1 MDLPSPLYG
10 ASIVLYDNKV
20 YAMAGGTPDKDTYSE
35 VFVYNILLDQWDKLP
50 LSGHRRGILQIIDG
64 NLTIFGGLDSATRKI
79 TSKVTTF
86 INNGWT
92 NVFPDMQNPR
102 VKPGVVIHLNNVIVA
117 GGALDESVFSNDIE
131 ILDWTEDPFHW
142 ETARVKLP
150 EQMWFISLTISEG
163 LLYIVGY
170 NRSNDRSTAGY
181 QVSVDVITSSVG
193 QPLMSSHMMCWHRIP
208 KAPHAGTTIIPNSC
222 PPVII
227 GGYNHQG
234 LTSDISMLDSNSWKS
249 IASLTTPKKYA
260 AVVSISHDT
269 ILVIGGCTGGKGMK
283 GAITHSTVT
292 VEKGTMYVKQ
302 QLI

>member
-10 ASIVLYDNKV
+10 ASVALHDNKV
-20 YAMAGGTPDKDTYSE
+20 YAMAGGASDKDTYSE
-35 VFVYNILLDQWDKLP
+35 VFVYDVHHDQWDKLP

-64 NLTIFGGLDSATRKI
+64 NLTIFGGLDNTTKKI

-86 INNGWT
+86 IDDEWT

-117 GGALDESVFSNDIE
+117 GGALDESDFGNDIE
-131 ILDWTEDPFHW
+131 ILDWTKEPFQW

-170 NRSNDRSTAGY
+170 NRSNDRSTAAY
-181 QVSVDVITSSVG
+181 QVSVDVLTSVY
-193 QPLMSSHMMCWHRIP
+193 QPLMSSHMMHWHKVP
-208 KAPHAGTTIIPNSC
+208 QAPHAGTAIIPNSS

-227 GGYNHQG
+227 GGYNRQG
-234 LTSDISMLDSNSWKS
+234 LTSDISILNGNSWKR
-249 IASLTTPKKYA
+249 IASLTTPRKYA
-260 AVVSISHDT
+260 SVVSISHDT

-283 GAITHSTVT
+283 GAITHSSDT
-292 VEKGTMYVKQ
+292 VEKGTMVVKQ
-302 QLI
+302 